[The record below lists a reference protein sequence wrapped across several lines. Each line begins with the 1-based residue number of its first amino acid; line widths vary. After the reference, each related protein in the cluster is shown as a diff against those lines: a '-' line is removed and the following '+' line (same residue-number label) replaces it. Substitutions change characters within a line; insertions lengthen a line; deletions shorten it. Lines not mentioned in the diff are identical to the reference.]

1 MARSRGSVQK
11 RNMAPDSRRL
21 TRREKLHRLRA
32 NAGAASTYTPDWSME
47 PPLAPLT
54 HIHDRKSRWF
64 ARRRRARDHK
74 RKELFEF
81 QLATLDAE
89 LSSRVDD
96 VIRANKHTSNVQL
109 PELHTKPMQ
118 MVKWE
123 PPALFPVHTPTSRL
137 QPLSD
142 TDWSNLEI
150 LFSRP
155 PKKTVLAPLPT
166 PPISLLT
173 ATELGLSI
181 QSPPKVRL
189 PELTNNCRLAIPSV
203 EGPVVASW
211 TSKPPVASRIDLNT
225 IRLDTLE
232 YDDDLSSSPFV
243 AAKLPQFREV
253 DPFDLTADLA
263 FEPKP
268 TESEHQNHKPQS
280 TRYDLIEQ
288 ILEFSRS
295 LRKCEEGRAPAVSQN
310 DSTGGKANSSEVD
323 WSNQPV
329 MDWPYDA
336 LGNWNNEPVLDWDGK
351 PAAEWIEDPA
361 VGWSEEV
368 VMIEHDA
375 ETYDWTFL
383 SPEDEVPSN
392 CVSMLSSASSS
403 MEFLPLPLR
412 DSFLDDPTAYEEP
425 VQSIFGDG
433 NNMRR
438 VSKSAWETES
448 DFCIPAFFWE
458 GDKSLSEEIFESD
471 AFALYPLCKEDK
483 TWYW

>member
-1 MARSRGSVQK
+1 M
-11 RNMAPDSRRL
+11 
-21 TRREKLHRLRA
+21 
-32 NAGAASTYTPDWSME
+32 
-47 PPLAPLT
+47 T

-74 RKELFEF
+74 RKELLEF

-96 VIRANKHTSNVQL
+96 VIRANKYTSNVQL

-123 PPALFPVHTPTSRL
+123 PPALSPVHTPTSRL

-155 PKKTVLAPLPT
+155 PKNTVLAPLPT

-181 QSPPKVRL
+181 LSPPKVRL

-225 IRLDTLE
+225 IRLDTLK
-232 YDDDLSSSPFV
+232 YDDDLDSLPFV
-243 AAKLPQFREV
+243 AAKLPQFHEV

-280 TRYDLIEQ
+280 TRCTL
-288 ILEFSRS
+288 
-295 LRKCEEGRAPAVSQN
+295 
-310 DSTGGKANSSEVD
+310 
-323 WSNQPV
+323 
-329 MDWPYDA
+329 
-336 LGNWNNEPVLDWDGK
+336 
-351 PAAEWIEDPA
+351 
-361 VGWSEEV
+361 
-368 VMIEHDA
+368 
-375 ETYDWTFL
+375 
-383 SPEDEVPSN
+383 
-392 CVSMLSSASSS
+392 
-403 MEFLPLPLR
+403 
-412 DSFLDDPTAYEEP
+412 
-425 VQSIFGDG
+425 
-433 NNMRR
+433 
-438 VSKSAWETES
+438 
-448 DFCIPAFFWE
+448 
-458 GDKSLSEEIFESD
+458 
-471 AFALYPLCKEDK
+471 
-483 TWYW
+483 

>member
-1 MARSRGSVQK
+1 MAR
-11 RNMAPDSRRL
+11 NHF
-21 TRREKLHRLRA
+21 E
-32 NAGAASTYTPDWSME
+32 
-47 PPLAPLT
+47 PLT

-74 RKELFEF
+74 RKELLGF

-123 PPALFPVHTPTSRL
+123 PPALSPVHTPTSRL

-166 PPISLLT
+166 PSISLLT

-280 TRYDLIEQ
+280 TRCTL
-288 ILEFSRS
+288 
-295 LRKCEEGRAPAVSQN
+295 
-310 DSTGGKANSSEVD
+310 
-323 WSNQPV
+323 
-329 MDWPYDA
+329 
-336 LGNWNNEPVLDWDGK
+336 
-351 PAAEWIEDPA
+351 
-361 VGWSEEV
+361 
-368 VMIEHDA
+368 
-375 ETYDWTFL
+375 
-383 SPEDEVPSN
+383 
-392 CVSMLSSASSS
+392 
-403 MEFLPLPLR
+403 
-412 DSFLDDPTAYEEP
+412 
-425 VQSIFGDG
+425 
-433 NNMRR
+433 
-438 VSKSAWETES
+438 
-448 DFCIPAFFWE
+448 
-458 GDKSLSEEIFESD
+458 
-471 AFALYPLCKEDK
+471 
-483 TWYW
+483 